1 MNTANDFEKD
11 FLKLMI
17 NSVYGKAMK
26 NLRKKTNVRLV
37 KNAEDFLKYTGKPT
51 YITHKILVKIM
62 LLFMK
67 LNRF

>member
-1 MNTANDFEKD
+1 MEIMNKTARFE
-11 FLKLMI
+11 I
-17 NSVYGKAMK
+17 NYEIM
-26 NLRKKTNVRLV
+26 RLV
-37 KNAEDFLKYTGKPT
+37 NNAEDLLKDTSKPT

>member
-1 MNTANDFEKD
+1 MI
-11 FLKLMI
+11 LKKI
-17 NSVYGKAMK
+17 YGKAMERSVCGTTMK
-26 NLRKKTNVRLV
+26 NLRKRINMILAN
-37 KNAEDFLKYTGKPT
+37 NAEDSLKYTSKPT

>member
-1 MNTANDFEKD
+1 M
-11 FLKLMI
+11 LLMI
-17 NSVYGKAMK
+17 LKKIYRKAMERSVCRNTRK
-26 NLRKKTNVRLV
+26 NLQKGINMRLA
-37 KNAEDFLKYTGKPT
+37 NNEEDFLKYTSKPT

>member
-1 MNTANDFEKD
+1 M
-11 FLKLMI
+11 LLMI
-17 NSVYGKAMK
+17 LKKIYRKAMERSVCGNTMK
-26 NLRKKTNVRLV
+26 NLQKGINMRLV
-37 KNAEDFLKYTGKPT
+37 NNAEDFFKYTSKPT